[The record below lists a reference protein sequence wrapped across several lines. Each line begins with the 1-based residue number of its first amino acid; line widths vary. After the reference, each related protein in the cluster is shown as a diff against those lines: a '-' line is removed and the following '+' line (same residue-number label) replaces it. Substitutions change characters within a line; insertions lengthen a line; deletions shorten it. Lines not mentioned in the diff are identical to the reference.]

1 MNANHAEA
9 PSPAAACAMVIFGA
23 TGDLTKRKLLPAL
36 LNLAQENVLP
46 QHFAI
51 IGVAGGDFT
60 TESFRKSL
68 TAEIPQFAPDP
79 IDLKMWDW
87 LVERIYF
94 VPGDFANPHTD
105 KRLQAQME
113 PLNKTHACDGNNF
126 FYPPVAPR
134 FFSTIVQPLA
144 AAGHVEQENQK

>member
-1 MNANHAEA
+1 MNTNHAES
-9 PSPAAACAMVIFGA
+9 PSATAACAMVIFGA

-51 IGVAGGDFT
+51 IGVAGGSST

-68 TAEIPQFAPDP
+68 TAEMPQFAPNP

-94 VPGDFANPHTD
+94 VSGDFADPETY
-105 KRLQAQME
+105 KRL
-113 PLNKTHACDGNNF
+113 
-126 FYPPVAPR
+126 
-134 FFSTIVQPLA
+134 
-144 AAGHVEQENQK
+144 

>member
-1 MNANHAEA
+1 MNTNHAEA
-9 PSPAAACAMVIFGA
+9 PISNAACAMVIFGA

-36 LNLAQENVLP
+36 LNLAQEKVLP

-51 IGVAGGDFT
+51 IGVAGGDAT

-68 TAEIPQFAPDP
+68 TAEIPQFAPDS

-87 LVERIYF
+87 MVERIYF
-94 VPGDFANPHTD
+94 VAGDFANPDTY

-113 PLNKTHACDGNNF
+113 VVNKNHDCSGNNF
-126 FYPPVAPR
+126 F
-134 FFSTIVQPLA
+134 
-144 AAGHVEQENQK
+144 

>member
-1 MNANHAEA
+1 MNTNHAEA
-9 PSPAAACAMVIFGA
+9 PSATAACAMVIFGA

-51 IGVAGGDFT
+51 IGVAGGGAT

-94 VPGDFANPHTD
+94 VSGDFADPDTY
-105 KRLQAQME
+105 KRLQAQLDSRQQS
-113 PLNKTHACDGNNF
+113 PRLQRQQF
-126 FYPPVAPR
+126 FLPR
-134 FFSTIVQPLA
+134 RRPALFRPHRPATWQRP
-144 AAGHVEQENQK
+144 E

>member
-1 MNANHAEA
+1 MNTNHAEP

-60 TESFRKSL
+60 TEAFRKSL

-87 LVERIYF
+87 LLQPRDFLPAGF
-94 VPGDFANPHTD
+94 VNP
-105 KRLQAQME
+105 A
-113 PLNKTHACDGNNF
+113 
-126 FYPPVAPR
+126 
-134 FFSTIVQPLA
+134 
-144 AAGHVEQENQK
+144 

>member
-1 MNANHAEA
+1 MNTNHAEA

-36 LNLAQENVLP
+36 LNLAQEKVLP

-79 IDLKMWDW
+79 IHLKMWDW
-87 LVERIYF
+87 LLRPIYF
-94 VPGDFANPHTD
+94 LPRPFSNPHTLQP
-105 KRLQAQME
+105 LQAPDE
-113 PLNKTHACDGNNF
+113 IVHKTPPSLANQF
-126 FYPPVAPR
+126 FFLSRTP
-134 FFSTIVQPLA
+134 
-144 AAGHVEQENQK
+144 

>member
-1 MNANHAEA
+1 MNTNHAEA

-36 LNLAQENVLP
+36 LNLAREKVLP

-68 TAEIPQFAPDP
+68 TAEIPQFTPDP

-87 LVERIYF
+87 LGCAPYF
-94 VPGDFANPHTD
+94 VPGGFANTD
-105 KRLQAQME
+105 TL
-113 PLNKTHACDGNNF
+113 
-126 FYPPVAPR
+126 
-134 FFSTIVQPLA
+134 
-144 AAGHVEQENQK
+144 

>member
-1 MNANHAEA
+1 MNANHSEA
-9 PSPAAACAMVIFGA
+9 PSATAACAMVIFGA

-79 IDLKMWDW
+79 IDLTMWDW
-87 LVERIYF
+87 LRQ
-94 VPGDFANPHTD
+94 
-105 KRLQAQME
+105 RLHFLPAD
-113 PLNKTHACDGNNF
+113 LSD
-126 FYPPVAPR
+126 
-134 FFSTIVQPLA
+134 
-144 AAGHVEQENQK
+144 